1 MTRGR
6 DKPPGLEEIM
16 MGVNMK
22 EGYSLWVEH
31 LENSGCT
38 NGNYPAYEV
47 LDEEGNVV
55 QSGITCRCGRG
66 CSGTDCI
73 RDDWGDHDT
82 DIENYRAD

>member
-1 MTRGR
+1 M
-6 DKPPGLEEIM
+6 KEV

-22 EGYSLWVEH
+22 EGYYLCVEP
-31 LENSGCT
+31 LENAGCS

-47 LDEEGNVV
+47 MDEEGTVV
-55 QSGITCRCGRG
+55 QFGITCRCGRG